1 MPRAEGLACGSLLFM
16 TSICVA
22 GTVPTVCIA
31 SSRRL
36 KINVPFIDLK
46 RLEPGFHSVLMEK
59 FHAMT
64 LNAQFIGG
72 AEVSMLESRLQGEL
86 QVAHAVTC
94 ANGTDALQLA
104 LRAAG
109 VGEGDVVLVPNVTFW
124 ATFEAV
130 VNVGAKPITVDA
142 DLSDGGVC
150 FEAFER
156 AILEAK
162 PKVALVAHLYG
173 WGTARLLELRKLCRE
188 HDVVLVEDGAQAF
201 GVRYQNESIY
211 KGAHI
216 STTSFYPAKVLGG
229 AGDGGA
235 VFTNDAELADKVRR
249 LGNHGRTAHYG
260 YGDVGWNSRLDSLQA
275 AFLNLSLDH
284 IDARIVSRRE
294 AVAYYQKTLPATG
307 IQLMSA
313 PAGYEE
319 NGYCN
324 VCLVPEPEVKAGL
337 EARLKAEGIGFGNI
351 YPSVMSSQPGAAA
364 YLRGHFGAQVGEQ
377 LCASVLN
384 LPLFPYMAETEL
396 QRVVDVVGA
405 ALGGDHVL

>member
-1 MPRAEGLACGSLLFM
+1 
-16 TSICVA
+16 
-22 GTVPTVCIA
+22 
-31 SSRRL
+31 L

-46 RLEPGFHSVLMEK
+46 RLEPGFHAALMEK

-72 AEVSMLESRLQGEL
+72 AEVPALEARLQAEL

-104 LRAAG
+104 LRAVG
-109 VGEGDVVLVPNVTFW
+109 VGEGDLVLVPNVTFW

-130 VNVGAKPITVDA
+130 VNVGARPVTVDA
-142 DLSDGGVC
+142 DISDGGVD
-150 FEAFER
+150 FDAFAQAVRET
-156 AILEAK
+156 K
-162 PKVALVAHLYG
+162 PKAALVAHLYG
-173 WGTARLLELRKLCRE
+173 WGSARLLDLRALCRE
-188 HDVVLVEDGAQAF
+188 LEVVLIEDGAQSF
-201 GVRYQNESIY
+201 GVRFQGQPIY

-235 VFTNDAELADKVRR
+235 VFTDDADLADKVRR

-284 IDARIVSRRE
+284 IQARLASRRE
-294 AVAYYQKTLPATG
+294 AVAYYQKHLPTLG
-307 IQLMSA
+307 VQLMSA
-313 PAGYEE
+313 PVGYEE

-324 VCLVPEPEVKAGL
+324 VCLVPDASLKADL
-337 EARLKAEGIGFGNI
+337 EAKLKAEGIGFGNI

-364 YLRGHFGAQVGEQ
+364 FAKGHFGGQVGER

-384 LPLFPYMAETEL
+384 LPLFPYMTEAEL
-396 QRVVDVVGA
+396 QRVVEVVGSV
-405 ALGGDHVL
+405 LGGANVR